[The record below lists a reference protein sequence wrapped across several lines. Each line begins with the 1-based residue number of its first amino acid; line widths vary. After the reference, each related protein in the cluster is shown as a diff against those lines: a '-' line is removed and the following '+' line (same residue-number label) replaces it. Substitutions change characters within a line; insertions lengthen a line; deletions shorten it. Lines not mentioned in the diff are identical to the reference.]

1 MNQIIKVQFE
11 FISGLKRRMSMNVYL
26 YKIKIYQVALM
37 CKMENEALTDFEQI
51 RGKCSV
57 SNIF

>member
-1 MNQIIKVQFE
+1 
-11 FISGLKRRMSMNVYL
+11 MSTYT
-26 YKIKIYQVALM
+26 KSKFTKVALM